1 MKNDVEQGTRDSI
14 AMASNTLVADAS
26 IGSSVSGVDGSCG
39 SLADIL
45 IERALHEEAIIREM
59 KAAVMA
65 GDKDTVFLLARELT
79 CVTND
84 QK

>member
-1 MKNDVEQGTRDSI
+1 MENDVEQGTRDSI
-14 AMASNTLVADAS
+14 AMASSTLVADAS
-26 IGSSVSGVDGSCG
+26 IGSGASGVDGSCG

-45 IERALHEEAIIREM
+45 IERALREEAIIREIRV
-59 KAAVMA
+59 AVMA

-84 QK
+84 QE